1 MLYKSLKFPAS
12 IYLDNIFVELCGVMS
27 SSTALLKSIK
37 KKSFEKK
44 KDVGEKKRNKEAKQ
58 KFHVVEEEKR
68 SKELLMDDIL
78 SISDSDIVGDRDKIT
93 QPVSSGL
100 SEIKQLKSTASS
112 SRKSNKRLKQVKSY
126 TDLYKT
132 GTITDLRR
140 DKS

>member
-44 KDVGEKKRNKEAKQ
+44 KDMGDKKKKEKQ

-93 QPVSSGL
+93 QPVSNGL